1 MTNPDNIVRV
11 RARNGGRASVY
22 EANGWAQAYTSG
34 LVEGN
39 GVIQNT
45 SADMNVLV
53 GGSASKPDVVLAE
66 NPAGYKIALDLVG
79 QQAVAITAPASN
91 SRISAIVAYTDDLS
105 LATTEDT
112 VTGSPASC
120 GLIVV
125 NGTASASPSDPTDNQ
140 IRTAI
145 TADGATGSQAAYCV
159 IATILVENTTTIIT
173 DSLITIKKA
182 AIGGKNIDFTTF
194 GAFSRYIDGS
204 QAYTAW
210 QEVAMQLDNKDFDDY
225 GCTYNS
231 TSHEITIT
239 HGGIWVLAAN
249 GGCTGTGA
257 DNFGTIAIAVN
268 GTDIATTRY
277 RGSGSFPAVGSLTT
291 VVKVSAGD
299 VIKAS
304 IAPSA
309 AITNSSRTY
318 QNFSGACIQAIY

>member
-34 LVEGN
+34 LLEGN
-39 GVIQNT
+39 GVTQNT

-53 GGSASKPDVVLAE
+53 GGSPSKPDVVLAE
-66 NPAGYKIALDLVG
+66 NPAGYRIALDIVG

-125 NGTASASPSDPTDNQ
+125 NGTAGSTPAEPTDAQ

-159 IATILVENTTTIIT
+159 IAIILVENTTTIIT
-173 DSLITIKKA
+173 DSLITINNVTLA
-182 AIGGKNIDFTTF
+182 ANKIVQANNIDFATMPSNYSETEIDTGYTWINGKAIYKKTIDF
-194 GAFSRYIDGS
+194 GALSNTSYK
-204 QAYTAW
+204 
-210 QEVAMQLDNKDFDDY
+210 EVAHNISNLGYIIKIE
-225 GCTYNS
+225 CTAQNS
-231 TSHEITIT
+231 SGTTISIPDGGNSWVDLWVSSTKITIQ
-239 HGGIWVLAAN
+239 
-249 GGCTGTGA
+249 TGS
-257 DNFGTIAIAVN
+257 N
-268 GTDIATTRY
+268 R
-277 RGSGSFPAVGSLTT
+277 
-291 VVKVSAGD
+291 SAF
-299 VIKAS
+299 
-304 IAPSA
+304 SA
-309 AITNSSRTY
+309 YVTLYYTKSN
-318 QNFSGACIQAIY
+318 